1 MGRKAVLGGLL
12 AAACLAGFGCAANL
26 SPVPKITSISPA
38 SVPAGEGAFPLSIS
52 GLNMNGSS
60 SVGFGTNS
68 LTVLSVETP
77 PCAPNTNC
85 AVTVVVSVPAS
96 QVSAP
101 GPQQL
106 NVTTNGQTSNDVTF
120 NVTSPQILTVS
131 PNAVPAGSA
140 SFPLTLTVLNASQ
153 FVEVFFGTPSNTN
166 KPLVPAGPVSCVPV
180 TACTVVVNVPAADV
194 KTAGAVPLVAINP
207 LATSGGTAM
216 TNFMVASTSGGKFP
230 IAQSAGSGGALGN
243 ASSTHSSVSDGGLFV
258 AFDSTASNL
267 TSTSTN
273 GLSQVYVTQNCFG
286 AASCTPHTTL
296 ISAASGGAAGAG
308 GVNGSDRPVISAD
321 GRYVA
326 FESDDTNLVSG
337 VTAAVE
343 QIYLYDTCNSISG
356 PAKNCTPAMTLVSA
370 KSGTPGNAPSMYP
383 AISSFGLYVAF
394 QSTATNLASLAVPAN
409 VDQIYL
415 YQNCT
420 SASGATSGCTTGA
433 RLFSTDANGSP
444 GDGNSVSPSIDPAG
458 LAVAFQSLA
467 DNIVSGVPSNGSQQI
482 YLRTTCLEAVP
493 LLQAGCGKQTVLVS
507 ADSSNAPG
515 TGDSIT
521 PALADSGNLY
531 VAFASSAPDILPAN
545 ATAQQI
551 IGVTVCTTLP
561 TTVDCTPSGDRV
573 LSVDQ
578 NGVPGAAES
587 LNPAVSGTFGVFTS
601 QASLLAG
608 VTGQQVYGVP
618 ICAAAG
624 PCPGTATLI
633 SADPTGTAVGGDL
646 GSIGGGGMAAFY
658 TTGSAGAPGIGEIF
672 LAPPF

>member
-12 AAACLAGFGCAANL
+12 AAACLAGFGCGANL
-26 SPVPKITSISPA
+26 NPVPKIIAISPA
-38 SVPAGEGAFPLSIS
+38 SVPAGEGAFAMSIS
-52 GLNMNGSS
+52 GTNMNGSS
-60 SVGFGTNS
+60 SVGFGTNT
-68 LTVLSVETP
+68 LTVLEVETP

-85 AVTVVVSVPAS
+85 TVTVVVSVPAS
-96 QVSAP
+96 QVSAS
-101 GPQQL
+101 GAQQV
-106 NVTTNGQTSNDVTF
+106 NVTTAGQTSGDVTF

-131 PNAVPAGSA
+131 PSAVPAGSG
-140 SFPLTLTVLNASQ
+140 SFPLTLTVLNASPL
-153 FVEVFFGTPSNTN
+153 VEVFFGTPSNTN
-166 KPLVPAGPVSCVPV
+166 HPLAPSGPVSCVAV
-180 TACTVVVNVPAADV
+180 TACTVTVNVPAADV
-194 KTAGAVPLVAINP
+194 TTAGAVPLIAINP
-207 LATSGGTAM
+207 LATSGGTA
-216 TNFMVASTSGGKFP
+216 TSNFMVTSTSGGQFP

-258 AFDSTASNL
+258 AFDSTATNL
-267 TSTSTN
+267 TSTPTN

-286 AASCTPHTTL
+286 AGSCTAQTTL
-296 ISAASGGAAGAG
+296 ISAASGAAGAG

-337 VTAAVE
+337 ATAAVE

-356 PAKNCTPAMTLVSA
+356 AVKNCTPAMTLVSA
-370 KSGTPGNAPSMYP
+370 TAGTPGNAPSMYP

-394 QSTATNLASLAVPAN
+394 QSTATNLTSAAVPAN

-420 SASGATSGCTTGA
+420 SASGTISGCTAGTT
-433 RLFSTDANGSP
+433 LFSTDANGNP

-458 LAVAFQSLA
+458 LAVAFQSVA
-467 DNIVSGVPSNGSQQI
+467 DNIVSGVASNGSQQI
-482 YLRTTCLEAVP
+482 YLRTTCLEAEP
-493 LLQAGCGKQTVLVS
+493 LLQAGCGIQTVLVS

-515 TGDSIT
+515 AGDSIT

-531 VAFASSAPDILPAN
+531 VAFASSAPNILPAN

-551 IGVTVCTTLP
+551 IGVTVCTSLP
-561 TTVDCTPSGDRV
+561 TTVACTPSGDRV

-578 NGVPGAAES
+578 NGVPGTAAS
-587 LNPAVSGTFGVFTS
+587 SSPAVSGTLAVFTS

-618 ICAAAG
+618 VCAAPG
-624 PCPGTATLI
+624 PCPGAATLI

>member
-12 AAACLAGFGCAANL
+12 AAACLAGFGCGANL
-26 SPVPKITSISPA
+26 NPVPKITSISPA
-38 SVPAGEGAFPLSIS
+38 SVPAGEGAFTMSIS
-52 GLNMNGSS
+52 GTNMNGSS
-60 SVGFGTNS
+60 SVAFGTNT

-85 AVTVVVSVPAS
+85 SVTLVVNVPAS
-96 QVSAP
+96 QVSAA
-101 GPQQL
+101 GSQQVA
-106 NVTTNGQTSNDVTF
+106 VTTAGQTSGDVAF

-131 PNAVPAGSA
+131 PSAVPAGSA
-140 SFPLTLTVLNASQ
+140 TFPLTLTVLNASPL
-153 FVEVFFGTPSNTN
+153 VEVFFGTPSKTN
-166 KPLVPAGPVSCVPV
+166 QPLVPDGPVSCVPV

-207 LATSGGTAM
+207 LATSGGTAT
-216 TNFMVASTSGGKFP
+216 TNFLVASTSGGQFP

-243 ASSTHSSVSDGGLFV
+243 ASSTHSSVSDGGVFV
-258 AFDSTASNL
+258 AFDSTATNL

-273 GLSQVYVTQNCFG
+273 GLSQVYLTQNCFG
-286 AASCTPHTTL
+286 ATGCTPQTTL
-296 ISAASGGAAGAG
+296 ISAASGAAGAG

-337 VTAAVE
+337 ATAAVE

-356 PAKNCTPAMTLVSA
+356 PVKNCTPAMTLVSA
-370 KSGTPGNAPSMYP
+370 NAGTAGNAPSMYP

-394 QSTATNLASLAVPAN
+394 QSTATNLTAAAVPAS

-420 SASGATSGCTTGA
+420 GASGVISGCTTGTT
-433 RLFSTDANGSP
+433 LLSTDANGNP

-458 LAVAFQSLA
+458 LAVAFQSVA
-467 DNIVSGVPSNGSQQI
+467 DNIVSGVASNGSQQI
-482 YLRTTCLEAVP
+482 YLRTTCLEAMP
-493 LLQAGCGKQTVLVS
+493 LLQAGCGIQTVLVS

-515 TGDSIT
+515 TSDSIT
-521 PALADSGNLY
+521 PALTDSGNLY
-531 VAFASSAPDILPAN
+531 VVFASSAPDILPAN
-545 ATAQQI
+545 ATAQQVL
-551 IGVTVCTTLP
+551 GVTVCTTLP
-561 TTVDCTPSGDRV
+561 TTVACTPSGDRV

-578 NGVPGAAES
+578 NGVPGTAAS
-587 LNPAVSGTFGVFTS
+587 SNPAVSGTFAVFTS

-608 VTGQQVYGVP
+608 VTGTQVYGVP
-618 ICAAAG
+618 VCAAPG
-624 PCPGTATLI
+624 PCPGAATLI

-658 TTGSAGAPGIGEIF
+658 TIGISSEPGIGEIF